1 MVHNLFGSDQNNL
14 ESAKFNMLQSKRG
27 MMIGIVII
35 DRTQFR
41 PAKSPAYSQ
50 QLRTP
55 PGRVL
60 TADGVFD
67 NSPNNRHNPNP
78 GTEVRWG
85 DQSWG
90 RDDGQLLRCGCSHF
104 HRCDPSG
111 EIGKATKDV
120 SIS

>member
-1 MVHNLFGSDQNNL
+1 
-14 ESAKFNMLQSKRG
+14 MLQSKRG

-67 NSPNNRHNPNP
+67 NSPNNRYNPNP

-85 DQSWG
+85 DQSWEEMMAG
-90 RDDGQLLRCGCSHF
+90 FFVVAVPIST
-104 HRCDPSG
+104 DPRTVFAP
-111 EIGKATKDV
+111 K
-120 SIS
+120 